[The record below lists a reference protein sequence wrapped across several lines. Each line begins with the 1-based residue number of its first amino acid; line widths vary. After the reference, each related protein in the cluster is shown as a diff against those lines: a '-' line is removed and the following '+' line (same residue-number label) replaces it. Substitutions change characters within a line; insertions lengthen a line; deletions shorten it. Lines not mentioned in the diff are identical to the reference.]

1 METVLNAIETP
12 LVDEMYD
19 QALRNMEQCL
29 GILSGRVRPPQAV
42 ARGDAYV
49 FRYQEREA
57 HQALVQKLARL
68 VSGLHAARLL
78 LARGFVQ
85 EMAAIQRTLD
95 EFNEDIGF
103 LAWSAILGVT
113 TDLHRRYLEA
123 FFQEEFDDPTSAIK
137 SSQNREMI
145 PRKKIRAYLAQRGAG
160 FDPSTNTEIMR
171 TIDKLYSGYVH
182 GASPQIMEMY
192 CETPPHFQ
200 VRGLLGSPLLE
211 VHRDDLWNPFYRSI
225 SSFGLSAKAFGDD
238 EMHANILEYMKSFA
252 RANGQD
258 YSRPPTI

>member
-1 METVLNAIETP
+1 MDA
-12 LVDEMYD
+12 MYD
-19 QALRNMEQCL
+19 EALQNMERSL
-29 GILSGRVRPPQAV
+29 GALAARVPQPKEV
-42 ARGDAYV
+42 VIGDGYT
-49 FRYQEREA
+49 FRYQERDV
-57 HQALVQKLARL
+57 HQALVQKLARV

-95 EFNEDIGF
+95 EFNEDISF

-123 FFQEEFDDPTSAIK
+123 FFQEEFDHPTSAIE

-160 FDPSTNTEIMR
+160 FDRSTNAETMR

-192 CETPPHFQ
+192 CEAPPHFQ

-211 VHRDDLWNPFYRSI
+211 VHRNDLWFPFYRSI
-225 SSFGLSAKAFGDD
+225 CSFGMSAKAFGDD
-238 EMHANILEYMKSFA
+238 ELHVRILGYMKSFA